1 MAKIFIIDV
10 SHHQGVIDWE
20 KVKPKIGGAI
30 INCGYGN
37 DTAAQDDKQ
46 FRRNL
51 AECERLGIPH
61 GVYLYSYART
71 TVQAK
76 SELAHIL
83 RLIKGHTFQ
92 LPIFLDVEEDGTQT
106 FAATACRIVCDGL
119 KAAGYTPGVYAN
131 LSWWNGC
138 LRNVTAYPR
147 WVAQWSNKCTYIGEY
162 IMWQYT
168 ETGRIDGVSGYV
180 DCNYYYGTIGKAET
194 PKPIAVK
201 KSVDEIAAEV
211 ISGKWGNGGDRKARL
226 TLAGY
231 DYTAVQNAVNALL
244 AKKKKSIDDVA
255 REVIRGKWGNGNTRK
270 YRLIDAGYDYDA
282 VQKRVNELM
291 R

>member
-147 WVAQWSNKCTYIGEY
+147 WVAQWASKCTYTGDY
-162 IMWQYT
+162 IMWQYS
-168 ETGRIDGVSGYV
+168 ETGRLDGINGAV
-180 DCNYYYGTIGKAET
+180 DCSYFYGALPGVKPAAE
-194 PKPIAVK
+194 VK
-201 KSVDEIAAEV
+201 KKSIDEIAQEV
-211 ISGKWGNGGDRKARL
+211 MAGKWGNGTTRKTRL
-226 TLAGY
+226 TNAGY
-231 DYTAVQNAVNALL
+231 DYNAVQKAVNKL
-244 AKKKKSIDDVA
+244 AEAKSIDTVA
-255 REVIRGKWGNGNTRK
+255 REVIRGKWGNGSDRWA
-270 YRLIDAGYDYDA
+270 RLTNAGYDYAA
-282 VQKRVNELM
+282 VQKRVNELL